1 MPKGTLG
8 GRQLAVNEVSS
19 SYDASGEDESLPQK
33 EDYQSMHEQVV
44 FSGASATCTE
54 DSPVSN
60 DEQVFVVNSTD
71 SEDVKDTSVA
81 LHPNKANASGKISEL
96 HQGLGEVNPPPNLD
110 SSSLELSASTLLVLA
125 DHAYDLFSS
134 GILDQWIHPQCNQL
148 VCTDIYLTLKY
159 SSSKKQWLDFFQKQE
174 IDTQRA
180 IFHSPGMQ
188 SLLLT
193 RAGRSEGVS

>member
-8 GRQLAVNEVSS
+8 GQLAMNEVSS

-44 FSGASATCTE
+44 DSAACT
-54 DSPVSN
+54 DPPVSTY
-60 DEQVFVVNSTD
+60 EQAIAVNSND
-71 SEDVKDTSVA
+71 SKDVKDTSVA
-81 LHPNKANASGKISEL
+81 LQYKVKASEKICEL
-96 HQGLGEVNPPPNLD
+96 HQGIGEVNPPPNLD
-110 SSSLELSASTLLVLA
+110 SSSLELSAGTLLVLA
-125 DHAYDLFSS
+125 DHAYDLFSN
-134 GILDQWIHPQCNQL
+134 GIFDQWIHPQCNQF

-159 SSSKKQWLDFFQKQE
+159 SSSKKQWLGFFQQQE

-180 IFHSPGMQ
+180 IFHSTGMQ